1 MSIYGSNFGL
11 GFGVSKQKVTPIA
24 GIILLSIILIGLIF
38 LLFEN
43 FEDNPLNFTFERNPI
58 KAGNQVKIFINLT
71 NTSEQDAHDVP
82 LSLKAKENT
91 DFDIYSLNEKFK
103 GIIPT
108 ISKGTSREITFLINP
123 IGEVLPGS
131 YTLVAKTNLNGIDFE
146 KEAILLV
153 EK

>member
-11 GFGVSKQKVTPIA
+11 GFGVSRQKVTPIA
-24 GIILLSIILIGLIF
+24 GIIILLIILVSLIF
-38 LLFEN
+38 LFVEN
-43 FEDNPLNFTFERNPI
+43 FDSNPLTFTFERNPI

-71 NTSEQDAHDVP
+71 NNSEEDAHNVP
-82 LSLKAKENT
+82 LSLEAKENT
-91 DFDIYSLNEKFK
+91 DFDIYSLNEKFD

-123 IGEVLPGS
+123 IEEVLPGS
-131 YTLVAKTNLNGIDFE
+131 YTLVAKTNINGIAFE
-146 KEAILLV
+146 KEAILIV

>member
-24 GIILLSIILIGLIF
+24 GIIILILILASLVF
-38 LLFEN
+38 LFIEN
-43 FEDNPLNFTFERNPI
+43 FDSNPLNFTFERNPI
-58 KAGNQVKIFINLT
+58 KTGNQVKIFINLT
-71 NTSEQDAHDVP
+71 NNSEQDAHDVP
-82 LSLKAKENT
+82 LTLEAKENT
-91 DFDIYSLNEKFK
+91 DFDICSLNEKFK

-123 IGEVLPGS
+123 IEEVLPGT
-131 YTLVAKTNLNGIDFE
+131 YTLVAKTNLNGIDFK
-146 KEAILLV
+146 KEAILIV

>member
-24 GIILLSIILIGLIF
+24 GVIVLILILTSIVF
-38 LLFEN
+38 LAFES

-71 NTSEQDAHDVP
+71 NNSEQDAHDVP
-82 LSLKAKENT
+82 LSLSAKENT

>member
-24 GIILLSIILIGLIF
+24 GVIILILILTSIVF
-38 LLFEN
+38 LAFESFEN
-43 FEDNPLNFTFERNPI
+43 SPLNFTFERNPI
-58 KAGNQVKIFINLT
+58 KAGDQVKIFINLA

-82 LSLKAKENT
+82 LLLKAKENT

-123 IGEVLPGS
+123 VGEVLPGS
-131 YTLVAKTNLNGIDFE
+131 YTLVAKTNFNGIDFE